1 MNGEHKYDLKSS
13 KRLMRKNDREKL
25 THQKLHFTQIIQT
38 CHICMTAQST
48 VLYLQIYKDVPLI
61 VLLPDG
67 TVATDQNAL
76 TLSEQEWLFRSL

>member
-1 MNGEHKYDLKSS
+1 
-13 KRLMRKNDREKL
+13 
-25 THQKLHFTQIIQT
+25 
-38 CHICMTAQST
+38 MTAQST